1 MKEKFIY
8 IANKIILPLCVV
20 MIVFS
25 LFRDYIN
32 LIPYIYLL
40 PFRIILLL
48 GAIAIVLLG
57 FIKPA
62 VRTQNVVYKGNNLKE
77 FLYSN
82 SYVIIERIF
91 YYYFGLYIIL
101 RLDKV
106 SIIFSFIMLF
116 ILGAYCGYRI
126 ANITHHN
133 YKKRHTSL

>member
-1 MKEKFIY
+1 MKEKFIH

-20 MIVFS
+20 MIILS

-57 FIKPA
+57 FIKPV
-62 VRTQNVVYKGNNLKE
+62 VRTQNMNYKGNNLKE

-116 ILGAYCGYRI
+116 ILGVYWGYRI
-126 ANITHHN
+126 ANITYDK
-133 YKKRHTSL
+133 YKKWHT

>member
-1 MKEKFIY
+1 MKEKFMY

-116 ILGAYCGYRI
+116 ILGAYCGYKI

-133 YKKRHTSL
+133 YKKKHTSL